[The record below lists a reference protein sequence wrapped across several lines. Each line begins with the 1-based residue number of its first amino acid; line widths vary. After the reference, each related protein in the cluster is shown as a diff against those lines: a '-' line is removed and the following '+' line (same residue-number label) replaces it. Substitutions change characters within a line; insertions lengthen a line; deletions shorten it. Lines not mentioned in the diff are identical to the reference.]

1 VRKKLKVQVRVGVV
15 IIAIVVDSEDLQC
28 QGASL
33 IILGK

>member
-1 VRKKLKVQVRVGVV
+1 MRKKLKVQVRVGVV

-33 IILGK
+33 IIFCK